1 MDSAQEESNIV
12 MKTPVLGH
20 EASPVKLTA
29 EPTKPQED
37 FGTFPCVSPYDDGTG
52 KQKVRLSAQEKQ
64 RWRRAALSVSFASMY
79 VTLML
84 SIASFVSSGI
94 SESSAAFAIAF
105 DAMLGVVSS
114 GVIVWRFYQGVN
126 GVLGPGKERKACVV
140 IAACFILSALVMCTR
155 AVEFLVSDM
164 EPRNTLALLSISVVG
179 FLCYSAFFWLKYR
192 IADKLQSVA
201 LRIDA
206 IDSACGAAMALGL
219 IVSTIIYSEMHS
231 TWWLDSIIALAIAF
245 VTFCYGCLIIL
256 KVIWNKDRFGI
267 PEEYELF

>member
-1 MDSAQEESNIV
+1 MDSAQEERNVS
-12 MKTPVLGH
+12 MKTPMLEH
-20 EASPVKLTA
+20 EVAPVNVTA

-37 FGTFPCVSPYDDGTG
+37 FGTFPCVSPYDDEAG
-52 KQKVRLSAQEKQ
+52 KQKIRLSAQEKQ
-64 RWRRAALSVSFASMY
+64 RWRRAALAVSFASMY

-84 SIASFVSSGI
+84 SIASFISSGI

-140 IAACFILSALVMCTR
+140 IAVCFILSALMMFAR
-155 AVEFLVSDM
+155 AIQFLVSDM
-164 EPRNTLALLSISVVG
+164 EPRNTIALLAISVVG

-201 LRIDA
+201 LRIDS

-219 IVSTIIYSEMHS
+219 IISTIIYSEMHS
-231 TWWLDSIIALAIAF
+231 TWWLDSGIALAIAF
-245 VTFCYGCLIIL
+245 VTFCYGCLIIF
-256 KVIWNKDRFGI
+256 KVIWNKEKFGV